1 MMTVGCVW
9 SDILNNSW
17 INVLF
22 IEILLVFGQDLV
34 ILFMLHNH
42 GIFLRK
48 CSTARLIVDDI
59 MRIVTPVDE
68 TLILFHLERI
78 RMRLVLN
85 LWLFRRPFLLELILD
100 ELVHGVLLRGFVLL
114 PLPLAALPSRGGRLR
129 LRTLLVGRL
138 LTTS

>member
-59 MRIVTPVDE
+59 MRIVTPVAE